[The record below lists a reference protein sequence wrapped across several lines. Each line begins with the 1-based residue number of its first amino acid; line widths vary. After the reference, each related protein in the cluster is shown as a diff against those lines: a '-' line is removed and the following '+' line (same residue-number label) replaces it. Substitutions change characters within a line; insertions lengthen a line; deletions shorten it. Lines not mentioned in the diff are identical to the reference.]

1 MRGGGAAKAEGGRGP
16 VQVLIQPLMGQT
28 DRLDGIERKEKRE
41 GGRRSEVTAGLFF
54 AQFDSDWWLSIFSS
68 FLSIRKFEFLS
79 TVGVYTMGNYFRI
92 FLRT

>member
-1 MRGGGAAKAEGGRGP
+1 
-16 VQVLIQPLMGQT
+16 MGQT
-28 DRLDGIERKEKRE
+28 DRLDGNRKERKGE

-68 FLSIRKFEFLS
+68 SVSVSKFEFLS
-79 TVGVYTMGNYFRI
+79 TVGVYTMGNSVRI